1 MQLERHLLVLW
12 RFRAVVAGGVA
23 LGILLAVLAAYQVRW
38 DGGVLPSLAARGEE
52 QWSAGSRLLVTQQ
65 GFPEGRVTLPGLTS
79 EQSPDQQQTNG
90 TDDKQGIQYA
100 DPARFAS
107 LAALYSSYARSDL
120 VRSRIA
126 EHPEP
131 DQIQA
136 VPLDLNGSGDQF
148 LPIVE
153 ITTTDTT
160 ERGAQRLNDHTLKA
174 LRGLLSEEQARAN
187 IPADSRVRLDTLNE
201 PRTQLLSGH
210 SYTGSILAFFL
221 CVLAAVALA
230 HILESLLPPAPVVVS
245 RDDGEPVAVNGHNGT
260 GSRWPRRGSEEPE
273 GTPEEAEAVEL
284 ERRP

>member
-1 MQLERHLLVLW
+1 MQLERHLLVFW

-23 LGILLAVLAAYQVRW
+23 LGVLLAILAAYQVQW
-38 DGGVLPSLAARGEE
+38 KDGSVVPSLAARGEE

-65 GFPEGRVTLPGLTS
+65 GFPEGRVTLPGLTTDAAPE
-79 EQSPDQQQTNG
+79 EQPNESDEKG
-90 TDDKQGIQYA
+90 SIQYA

-120 VRSRIA
+120 VRSRIPD
-126 EHPEP
+126 HPEP

-160 ERGAQRLNDHTLKA
+160 EQRARRLNDHTLKA
-174 LRGLLSEEQARAN
+174 LRGLLTEEQASAN
-187 IPADSRVRLDTLNE
+187 IPKDSRVRLDTLNE

-221 CVLAAVALA
+221 CVLAAIALA
-230 HILESLLPPAPVVVS
+230 HILETLLPPAPVVVS
-245 RDDGEPVAVNGHNGT
+245 RDDVESADVNGHNGT
-260 GSRWPRRGSEEPE
+260 GSRWPRRGPEEPAN
-273 GTPEEAEAVEL
+273 TPEEAEAVDL
-284 ERRP
+284 ERLP